1 MVKPI
6 SQTDYAMWHQTLW
19 EYLKSVS
26 EYKPLLDK
34 NLTWSTDDDNP
45 NRGLADDTE
54 GAAQLTAAQKSDIVD
69 SILLKIGTY
78 GPKSTFIDI
87 TTRATSYKEIWEI
100 IKRVCGFPVPGTQ
113 LIEYMII
120 KNSFD
125 KTGKASFNDHYYR
138 MRDSKIACLSKKS
151 FGITFNGKPIVVDE
165 KITPSIEDGITA
177 DWLES
182 IGGIR
187 LVKFI
192 GQEYAKELETTS
204 LYDLQ
209 KIIGKQEVMQ
219 TILDRMD
226 GDDMVR
232 LNRAQGFN
240 KYNPHNKKERK
251 WEDRLCYFCKELK
264 NGKEKTHNTKYCNLR
279 EKNQNKRSKHFKV
292 EAEDEVE
299 DYEDDSE
306 SSDNAEEL
314 QTLLKK
320 LNSK

>member
-1 MVKPI
+1 MSKPEKPYRFDTIIKPI

-19 EYLKSVS
+19 EYIKSIQ
-26 EYKPLLDK
+26 EYKPLLKKD
-34 NLTWSTDDDNP
+34 LTWSTDDVA
-45 NRGLADDTE
+45 NRGFTDDADAP
-54 GAAQLTAAQKSDIVD
+54 GANKLTAQQKCDLLE

-87 TTRATSYKEIWEI
+87 TTRSTSYKDIWAI

-113 LIEYMII
+113 LIEYMTI

-125 KTGKASFNDHYYR
+125 RNGKVTYNDHYYS
-138 MRDSKIACLSKKS
+138 MRDSKIACLSKKDS
-151 FGITFNGKPIVVDE
+151 NITFNGKPITVDE

-187 LVKFI
+187 LVKYV

-209 KIIGKQEVMQ
+209 KVIGKQEVMQ
-219 TILDRMD
+219 TILDRLD
-226 GDDMVR
+226 GDEIAR

-240 KYNPHNKKERK
+240 KKVRFNQGKKT
-251 WEDRLCYFCKELK
+251 WEDRMCYFCKELK
-264 NGKEKTHNTKYCNLR
+264 NGKEKTHNTKYT
-279 EKNQNKRSKHFKV
+279 
-292 EAEDEVE
+292 
-299 DYEDDSE
+299 SE
-306 SSDNAEEL
+306 NYCICDL
-314 QTLLKK
+314 PVFVM
-320 LNSK
+320 